1 MIKPSHRSAPVK
13 CAILPLVRKDGMP
26 EKAHEIMNL
35 LKFDFA
41 CQYDEKDSVGKRY
54 RRHDA
59 IGTPYCIT
67 IDGQTIEDNT
77 VTLRDRDTMQQQ
89 RVAIADLPAIIGR
102 ECNLNTLLRKLA
114 Q

>member
-1 MIKPSHRSAPVK
+1 
-13 CAILPLVRKDGMP
+13 MP

-41 CQYDEKDSVGKRY
+41 CNYDEKDSVGKRY

-59 IGTPYCIT
+59 IGTPFCVT
-67 IDGQTIEDNT
+67 VDGQTLEDNT
-77 VTLRDRDTMQQQ
+77 VTLRDRDTMQQE
-89 RVAIADLPAIIGR
+89 RVAIEDLPRLIGNA
-102 ECNLNTLLRKLA
+102 CSLNNLLKSLA